1 MGYFMKSRFV
11 VSLST
16 TFVLSI
22 IMFNNYAVF
31 QVFLLVNFVQ
41 VVVENQ
47 GKYRPP
53 SSDQLISFILVF
65 KLNFFNLLTQII
77 FFILLITV
85 IGYTCFS
92 ATLYQ

>member
-22 IMFNNYAVF
+22 IMFSNYAVF

-53 SSDQLISFILVF
+53 SSD
-65 KLNFFNLLTQII
+65 
-77 FFILLITV
+77 
-85 IGYTCFS
+85 
-92 ATLYQ
+92 

>member
-22 IMFNNYAVF
+22 IMFSNYAVF

-65 KLNFFNLLTQII
+65 
-77 FFILLITV
+77 
-85 IGYTCFS
+85 
-92 ATLYQ
+92 

>member
-1 MGYFMKSRFV
+1 MGYFMKS
-11 VSLST
+11 SA

-22 IMFNNYAVF
+22 LMFSNYTVF

-41 VVVENQ
+41 VVVKNQ
-47 GKYRPP
+47 GKYRP
-53 SSDQLISFILVF
+53 LTNKFHLYWFF

-85 IGYTCFS
+85 IGYTFFS

>member
-22 IMFNNYAVF
+22 IMFSNYAVF

-41 VVVENQ
+41 VVVKNQ
-47 GKYRPP
+47 GKYRPLTN
-53 SSDQLISFILVF
+53 QFHLYWFF